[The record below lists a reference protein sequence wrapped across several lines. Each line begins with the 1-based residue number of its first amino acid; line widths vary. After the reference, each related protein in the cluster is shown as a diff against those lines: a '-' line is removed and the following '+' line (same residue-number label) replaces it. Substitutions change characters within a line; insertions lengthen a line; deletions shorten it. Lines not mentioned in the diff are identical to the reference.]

1 MEKQNS
7 SNPAEFP
14 PTTDDG
20 WWDAVLADVEDLT
33 KTKLSGSGQQLAS
46 VDGSEEEA
54 SGSINW
60 DGLLRMLQEETLVT
74 CKVVAQNQ
82 GGLIVEN
89 EDFQGFV
96 PASHLITVNMNTA
109 KSHRNELL
117 GTSLTLRVIECDPSR
132 GRVILSERAAQTA
145 PGESRRLLAKIG
157 EGNILQGSVTN
168 ITKFGVFVD
177 IGGVEG
183 LVHISEL
190 SWRRVGSLHDL
201 VKLDQKVEALVLR
214 VDRERSRVALSMKRL
229 LPNPWESALDR
240 FRLGDVLEAVVTE
253 VVRFGAFAQL
263 GGEIEGLIHI
273 SEMKLDKGV
282 HPWKV
287 YQKGQK
293 VSVQILK
300 VDADKQRL
308 SLGLASTAQTM

>member
-1 MEKQNS
+1 MAKQDS
-7 SNPAEFP
+7 SNPVEFP
-14 PTTDDG
+14 ATADDG
-20 WWDAVLADVEDLT
+20 WWAAVLAEVEGLT
-33 KTKLSGSGQQLAS
+33 NTNLSGAERRAAHA
-46 VDGSEEEA
+46 DGSKAEGRDA
-54 SGSINW
+54 INW
-60 DGLLRMLQEETLVT
+60 DGLLRLLEEEIVVT
-74 CKVVAQNQ
+74 CTVVARNQ
-82 GGLIVEN
+82 GGLIVEH

-96 PASHLITVNMNTA
+96 PASHLITVNINPA
-109 KSHRNELL
+109 KSDRNELL
-117 GTSLTLRVIECDPSR
+117 GTSLTLKVIECDPSR

-145 PGESRRLLAKIG
+145 PGESRRLLAKIS

-201 VKLDQKVEALVLR
+201 VKLDQKVEALVMR

-229 LPNPWESALDR
+229 RPNPWESALDR
-240 FRLGDVLEAVVTE
+240 FRPGDVLEAEVTE
-253 VVRFGAFAQL
+253 VVRFGAFAQV
-263 GGEIEGLIHI
+263 GGEIDGLIHI

-300 VDADKQRL
+300 VDVDKQRL
-308 SLGLASTAQTM
+308 SLGLVSTA